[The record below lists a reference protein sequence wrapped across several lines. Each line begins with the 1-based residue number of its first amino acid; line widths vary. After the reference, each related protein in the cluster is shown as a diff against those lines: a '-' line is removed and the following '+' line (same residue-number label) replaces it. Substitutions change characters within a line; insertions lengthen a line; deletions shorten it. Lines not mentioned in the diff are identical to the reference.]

1 MYKKKTL
8 LYRDTTAAVPAAG
21 TMLVGKYT
29 EDVARFFCRLLD
41 QRTLRHQAKNLP
53 PPRARSTKLT
63 SWPSAVIAGNIPMVA
78 YMNDCTQRAARGLL
92 AGSLSYGDELNG
104 TTAAS
109 AFLPALLSHEPR

>member
-1 MYKKKTL
+1 MCCPKETKNIATSLMYKKKTL

-53 PPRARSTKLT
+53 PPRART
-63 SWPSAVIAGNIPMVA
+63 A
-78 YMNDCTQRAARGLL
+78 
-92 AGSLSYGDELNG
+92 LS
-104 TTAAS
+104 
-109 AFLPALLSHEPR
+109 